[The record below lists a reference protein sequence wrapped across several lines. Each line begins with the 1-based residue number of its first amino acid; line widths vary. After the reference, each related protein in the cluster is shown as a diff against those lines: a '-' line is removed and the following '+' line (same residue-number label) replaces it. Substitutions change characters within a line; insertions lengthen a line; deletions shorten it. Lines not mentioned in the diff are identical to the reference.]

1 MQIVGVYTPNGMGQI
16 LSKYEKA
23 AENNL
28 FLHIDLKEIAECRE
42 CTCFNLRKATRIV
55 TQIYDDAMRPTGLRA
70 TQFALLVHASAMG
83 PVPLTRLA
91 EALATDRTTLAR
103 NLELPVKEGLLKI
116 EDGKDRRI
124 RIVNITDSGLK
135 KLAEAYPIWKRT
147 QERIKNMMGIDD
159 WVSMISNLNE
169 LVAQMKAK

>member
-1 MQIVGVYTPNGMGQI
+1 M
-16 LSKYEKA
+16 SKYEKA
-23 AENNL
+23 AGNNL
-28 FLHIDLKEIAECRE
+28 FLQIDRKEIAECRE

-70 TQFALLVHASAMG
+70 TQFALLVHASGMG
-83 PVPLTRLA
+83 PVPLTKLA
-91 EALATDRTTLAR
+91 EAMATDRTTLAR

-116 EDGKDRRI
+116 GDGKDRRS

-147 QERIKNMMGIDD
+147 QDEVKGIIGPED
-159 WVSMISNLNE
+159 WSE
-169 LVAQMKAK
+169 LVSSINVMVDRLGRK

>member
-1 MQIVGVYTPNGMGQI
+1 MST
-16 LSKYEKA
+16 YEKTE
-23 AENNL
+23 ENDIL
-28 FLHIDLKEIAECRE
+28 LHIDREEIAECRE

-70 TQFALLVHASAMG
+70 TQFALLVHASGMG

-91 EALATDRTTLAR
+91 EEMATDRTTLAR

-116 EDGKDRRI
+116 EDGKDRRS

-147 QERIKNMMGIDD
+147 QDEVKGIIGPED
-159 WVSMISNLNE
+159 WSE
-169 LVAQMKAK
+169 LVSSINVIVDRLGRK